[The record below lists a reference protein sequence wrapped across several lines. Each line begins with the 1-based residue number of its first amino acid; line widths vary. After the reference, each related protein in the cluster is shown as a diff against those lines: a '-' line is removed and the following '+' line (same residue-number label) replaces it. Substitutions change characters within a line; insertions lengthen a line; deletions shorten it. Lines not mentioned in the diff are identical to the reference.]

1 MLAEPVAAFALPS
14 KPNHLCSMRSLS
26 IALLSGKM
34 QTSIIF
40 DSPNSRRPSRL
51 PPEISLFQTRGALLE
66 GVGGVPGSRPFAG
79 QAESA

>member
-51 PPEISLFQTRGALLE
+51 PPEISLFQEGA
-66 GVGGVPGSRPFAG
+66 GGVPGSRPFAG